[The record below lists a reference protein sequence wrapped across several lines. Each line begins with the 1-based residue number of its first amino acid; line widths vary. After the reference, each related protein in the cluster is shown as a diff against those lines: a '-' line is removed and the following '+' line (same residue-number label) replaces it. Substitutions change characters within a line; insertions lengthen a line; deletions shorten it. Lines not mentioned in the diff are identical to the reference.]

1 MITEERIKELL
12 RPIIAQLFEWSVRVR
27 RPSYGTIEGFVQSTF
42 KSTLYTVAAE
52 ARRGGIESVKLNS
65 IVRITKHK
73 ERCSKSGYSL
83 GEFTEGLEVGI
94 KVITE
99 EAERLKEQG

>member
-1 MITEERIKELL
+1 MMTEERIKELKKWHIGSDEDVEAL
-12 RPIIAQLFEWSVRVR
+12 IRIVAV
-27 RPSYGTIEGFVQSTF
+27 EGR
-42 KSTLYTVAAE
+42 E
-52 ARRGGIESVKLNS
+52 EGIESVKLNS

-73 ERCSKSGYSL
+73 ERCSESGYSF

-99 EAERLKEQG
+99 EAKRLKEEG

>member
-1 MITEERIKELL
+1 MTEERIEELL

-52 ARRGGIESVKLNS
+52 ARRGGIDEVIVVIKDAPVQIKHGVKEP
-65 IVRITKHK
+65 IHT
-73 ERCSKSGYSL
+73 
-83 GEFTEGLEVGI
+83 TVGPLAELI
-94 KVITE
+94 DK
-99 EAERLKEQG
+99 AERLKTEEDQG